1 LCIVLLLSIT
11 AASIAVSIGE
21 GPVELN
27 PDETV
32 NITPVNSTE
41 TYEVPQATVLGALD
55 AASILGDFEYQVAE
69 DLPPEEGNFSI
80 LSIAGIENELV
91 NETPN
96 NWTYWVNG
104 EQGTTGPAV
113 TNVTDGDNLTFSYGP
128 PEHTIEDAAY
138 TLILNVSVIGEV
150 VTPTPTVNVT
160 PTPTV
165 NVTPTPTVNVT
176 PTPTVN
182 VTPTP
187 TVNVTPTPTVN
198 VTPTP
203 TVNVTPTPMVN
214 VTITSPEEGV
224 NITAGNATVEVNLT
238 NFTLV
243 EPTGQPNAPGE
254 GHLHYYL
261 DAPIPTNESEP
272 AIPPTGGYV
281 ISTNLSHTWE
291 NVTAGEHNL
300 SVQVVN
306 NDHTPLTPLVVDMV
320 NVTAT
325 EEVNVTPTPTVNVT
339 PTPTVNVTPTPTVNV
354 TPTPTVNVTPTPT
367 VNVTPT
373 PTVNVTPTPTVNVT
387 PTPTVNVTPTP
398 TVNVTPTPTV
408 TPPTPMANVTITSPE
423 EGANITAGNVTVEVN
438 LTNFTLVEPTGQP
451 NAPGEGHL
459 HYYLDAPIPT
469 NESEPAI
476 PPTGGYVIST
486 NLSHTWENVTAGEH
500 NLSVQVV
507 NNDHTPLTP
516 LVVDMVNVTA
526 TEEVNVTPTPT
537 VNVTPTPTVNV
548 TPTPTVNVTPTPTVN
563 VTPTPTVNVTPTPT
577 VNVTPTPTVNV
588 TPTPTVNVTP
598 TPTVNVT
605 PTPTVNVTPT
615 PTVNVTPTP
624 TVNVTPTPTPE
635 VNITEEIVAGL
646 SGQENLTTFVG
657 IVNNSTLN
665 ERLEANRSYVVCAP
679 TNEAFDGLGNETL
692 SMIMDNTTLL
702 NSVLD
707 YHVIQGDYTVEE
719 LVLLCENATDGQISL
734 PTVEG
739 SDVNVSLTGDGQLLI
754 NNIVVIT
761 QIQITN
767 NIVVYVIDGVLVPPD
782 TPIPTPT
789 PTPTMNVTPTPTVNI
804 TPTPTVNVTPTPTV
818 NVTPTPTVNVTP
830 TPTVNVTPT
839 PTVNVTPT
847 PTVNVTPTPTV
858 NVTPTPTVNVTP
870 TPTVNVT
877 PTPTVNVTPTP
888 TPVPP
893 GETVDLQLYE
903 GWNFISIPRQLSAG
917 NDTAAVV
924 FADVDTGGRPIYT
937 YTPAGGFEPLGE
949 NETLTVL
956 EGYWVYSTEET
967 TVELMLST
975 NPVRA
980 PAMKTLSPGWNAI
993 GYSDLTE
1000 RSADNALTSVE
1011 DIWVYVVGYD
1021 AEDQSYRPALINNA
1035 TGAQGEN
1042 QRLSPTE
1049 GYWLFVRDD
1058 GRLAAIST

>member
-1 LCIVLLLSIT
+1 LCIVLLLSIS

-21 GPVELN
+21 GPVELD

-41 TYEVPQATVLGALD
+41 TYEVPEATVLGALN
-55 AASILGDFEYQVAE
+55 ASSVLGMFEFQVAE
-69 DLPPEEGNFSI
+69 DLPPEEGNLSI

-113 TNVTDGDNLTFSYGP
+113 TNVTDGDNVTFSYGP
-128 PEHTIEDAAY
+128 PTHTLEDAAY
-138 TLILNVSVIGEV
+138 TLVLNVSVIGAV

-160 PTPTV
+160 PTPGE

-176 PTPTVN
+176 PTPGEN

-187 TVNVTPTPTVN
+187 TVNVTPTPGEN
-198 VTPTP
+198 VTPS
-203 TVNVTPTPMVN
+203 VNVSDQPIVNATVIVDNATINQTGWADIHADLNGTPGP
-214 VTITSPEEGV
+214 IIGYSPISEGV
-224 NITAGNATVEVNLT
+224 N
-238 NFTLV
+238 
-243 EPTGQPNAPGE
+243 
-254 GHLHYYL
+254 
-261 DAPIPTNESEP
+261 
-272 AIPPTGGYV
+272 
-281 ISTNLSHTWE
+281 E
-291 NVTAGEHNL
+291 NVTVAIEVEDATPVLYAMLHVDEGEPGVHEFPGPDVPILVNG
-300 SVQVVN
+300 SPVQQAF
-306 NDHTPLTPLVVDMV
+306 
-320 NVTAT
+320 NVTGGL
-325 EEVNVTPTPTVNVT
+325 
-339 PTPTVNVTPTPTVNV
+339 
-354 TPTPTVNVTPTPT
+354 
-367 VNVTPT
+367 
-373 PTVNVTPTPTVNVT
+373 
-387 PTPTVNVTPTP
+387 
-398 TVNVTPTPTV
+398 
-408 TPPTPMANVTITSPE
+408 PP
-423 EGANITAGNVTVEVN
+423 
-438 LTNFTLVEPTGQP
+438 
-451 NAPGEGHL
+451 
-459 HYYLDAPIPT
+459 
-469 NESEPAI
+469 
-476 PPTGGYVIST
+476 
-486 NLSHTWENVTAGEH
+486 
-500 NLSVQVV
+500 
-507 NNDHTPLTP
+507 
-516 LVVDMVNVTA
+516 
-526 TEEVNVTPTPT
+526 VNVTPTPT

-605 PTPTVNVTPT
+605 PTPTVNVTP
-615 PTVNVTPTP
+615 
-624 TVNVTPTPTPE
+624 E

-657 IVNNSTLN
+657 LVNNSTLG
-665 ERLEANRSYVVCAP
+665 ERLEANRSYVICAP

-692 SMIMDNTTLL
+692 STIMNNTTLL
-702 NSVLD
+702 NNILD
-707 YHVIQGDYTVEE
+707 YHVIQGDYTIEE
-719 LVLLCENATDGQISL
+719 LVMLCENSTNGQISL
-734 PTVEG
+734 PTVAG
-739 SDVNVSLTGDGQLLI
+739 TDVNVSLTDGQLLI
-754 NNIVVIT
+754 NNIVVVT

-767 NIVVYVIDGVLVPPD
+767 NIVVYVLDDVLIPPD

-789 PTPTMNVTPTPTVNI
+789 PTMTP

-847 PTVNVTPTPTV
+847 P
-858 NVTPTPTVNVTP
+858 
-870 TPTVNVT
+870 
-877 PTPTVNVTPTP
+877 
-888 TPVPP
+888 VPP

-903 GWNFISIPRQLSAG
+903 GWNFISIPRQLSVG
-917 NDTAAVV
+917 NDTAAAV
-924 FADVDTGGRPIYT
+924 FADVDTDGRPIYT

-949 NETLTVL
+949 NETLMVL

-967 TVELMLST
+967 TVDLMLST
-975 NPVRA
+975 NPVRS
-980 PAMKTLSPGWNAI
+980 PAVKTLSPGWNAI

-1021 AEDQSYRPALINNA
+1021 AEDQSYQPALINNV

-1049 GYWLFVRDD
+1049 GYWLFVRED
-1058 GRLAAIST
+1058 GRLAAISA